1 MSSLGSIVEAL
12 KEGNVIAYPTEGV
25 WGLGCDPL
33 NEAAVLKLIS
43 LKNRSIDKGLILIG
57 SDINQFS
64 DFVDID
70 RYKDELLSKWPG
82 PHTWL
87 VPAKDK
93 ISKLITGN
101 SDKIALRLSSH
112 KEVIDICDKFESA
125 IISSSANKENSPT
138 LDTSEE
144 IRKVFPEVVILQ
156 GELGGLN
163 RPSKIQDLI
172 TGVYIRG

>member
-1 MSSLGSIVEAL
+1 MSSLGSIIEAL
-12 KEGNVIAYPTEGV
+12 KQGNVIAYPTEGV

-43 LKNRSIDKGLILIG
+43 LKNRSKDKGLILIG

-87 VPAKDK
+87 VPAKEK

-101 SDKIALRLSSH
+101 SNKIALRLSSH

-138 LDTSEE
+138 LGTSEE
-144 IRKVFPEVVILQ
+144 IRKAFPEVLVLQ

-163 RPSKIQDLI
+163 RPSKIQDLV
-172 TGVYIRG
+172 TGTYVRG

>member
-1 MSSLGSIVEAL
+1 MCI
-12 KEGNVIAYPTEGV
+12 
-25 WGLGCDPL
+25 
-33 NEAAVLKLIS
+33 
-43 LKNRSIDKGLILIG
+43 R
-57 SDINQFS
+57 
-64 DFVDID
+64 D
-70 RYKDELLSKWPG
+70 R
-82 PHTWL
+82 
-87 VPAKDK
+87 DK

-138 LDTSEE
+138 LDNSEE

-172 TGVYIRG
+172 TGAYIRG

>member
-82 PHTWL
+82 
-87 VPAKDK
+87 
-93 ISKLITGN
+93 LIHG
-101 SDKIALRLSSH
+101 
-112 KEVIDICDKFESA
+112 
-125 IISSSANKENSPT
+125 
-138 LDTSEE
+138 
-144 IRKVFPEVVILQ
+144 
-156 GELGGLN
+156 
-163 RPSKIQDLI
+163 
-172 TGVYIRG
+172 